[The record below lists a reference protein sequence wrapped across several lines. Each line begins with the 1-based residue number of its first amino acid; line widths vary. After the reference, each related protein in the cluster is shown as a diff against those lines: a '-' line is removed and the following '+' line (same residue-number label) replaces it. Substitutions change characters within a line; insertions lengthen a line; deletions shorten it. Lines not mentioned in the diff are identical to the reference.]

1 MSRKNVSYCKIKF
14 RLVRSRLAQQT
25 AKFSR
30 FRISPAKGQNRIDN
44 KKTEKPP
51 SSESEEIR
59 DVRDEGQWAVTA
71 EHKKIIQIFPSFRSL
86 NIANELPSAQPLP
99 PTNFHTINFNLTKK
113 CIQHAAAHKKES
125 ENCVKGR
132 RNPSDNDE
140 VPHKSLPSPVNNVLE
155 LCVIHGRLPIR
166 GLIPSRHTLESDKK
180 SVVIAKKYFLAM
192 AALCGL
198 KSAHFQPFFFNMK
211 NRPIFEL

>member
-1 MSRKNVSYCKIKF
+1 M
-14 RLVRSRLAQQT
+14 QQ
-25 AKFSR
+25 
-30 FRISPAKGQNRIDN
+30 
-44 KKTEKPP
+44 
-51 SSESEEIR
+51 
-59 DVRDEGQWAVTA
+59 
-71 EHKKIIQIFPSFRSL
+71 
-86 NIANELPSAQPLP
+86 
-99 PTNFHTINFNLTKK
+99 HT
-113 CIQHAAAHKKES
+113 KKES

-166 GLIPSRHTLESDKK
+166 ELIPSRRTLESDKK

-192 AALCGL
+192 AALWAEIGSL
-198 KSAHFQPFFFNMK
+198 PTLFFYMK